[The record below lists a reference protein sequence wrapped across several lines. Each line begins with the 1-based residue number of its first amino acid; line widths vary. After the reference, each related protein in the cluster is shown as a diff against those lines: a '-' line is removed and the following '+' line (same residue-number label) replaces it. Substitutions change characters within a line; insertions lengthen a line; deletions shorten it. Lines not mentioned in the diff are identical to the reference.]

1 LLPQVREKRGR
12 REGEER
18 EKRGREIIIFPI
30 DYWQLT
36 SSSGTRNETWP
47 YLDSFSVC
55 FIAIQEAS
63 GEVSWYKLLLLFC
76 PPTRIS
82 PCFNPIIVDPKLP
95 FRGRLGPM
103 TYPAPLV
110 VYLVVYLSCVVFV
123 VVVNDEG
130 VVANNEVVNGNFV
143 SIYDCS

>member
-1 LLPQVREKRGR
+1 MIALKGFQLYFSTFLNTSWTLYDPVYLLFLIPDSDSDSNSDFR
-12 REGEER
+12 
-18 EKRGREIIIFPI
+18 FPI
-30 DYWQLT
+30 SKFQFPISDFRFPI
-36 SSSGTRNETWP
+36 S
-47 YLDSFSVC
+47 DSDF
-55 FIAIQEAS
+55 QH
-63 GEVSWYKLLLLFC
+63 
-76 PPTRIS
+76 
-82 PCFNPIIVDPKLP
+82 NPKLP